1 MWRPNILLKKQLVD
15 EKIKE
20 EIRKKLETD
29 KTKLSGT
36 QQKKLQEGIFQR
48 YKPFT
53 INNNKKILQVNNLT
67 YRLIEL
73 EKLQTKPEVKRK
85 NDIIKTREE
94 INRD

>member
-36 QQKKLQEGIFQR
+36 QQKKLQEGIF
-48 YKPFT
+48 
-53 INNNKKILQVNNLT
+53 
-67 YRLIEL
+67 
-73 EKLQTKPEVKRK
+73 
-85 NDIIKTREE
+85 
-94 INRD
+94 

>member
-53 INNNKKILQVNNLT
+53 INNKKKILQVNNLT

-85 NDIIKTREE
+85 KDIIKTREE